1 MPRRHGTTHGAAST
15 PERDD
20 RRDKVPAKNAG
31 PERRQQ
37 VARGPGPVQDDSR
50 HLGHGRGRGHGFG
63 PGGNTARSFVR
74 GPGRGRARG

>member
-1 MPRRHGTTHGAAST
+1 MPRRHGTGHGDAST

-31 PERRQQ
+31 TDHRQQ
-37 VARGPGPVQDDSR
+37 GARGPGPAQDDSR
-50 HLGHGRGRGHGFG
+50 HLGLGRGRGHGFG
-63 PGGNTARSFVR
+63 PGGNAARSFGR